1 MTAGRPR
8 GPISAASWAL
18 SGWRAEQGGD
28 EFASAADAEF
38 VEYGAEGFLNR
49 VGGDVQLFD
58 DLLGRTAPQDEGSNA
73 LLGGGES
80 LGVEVQRCHLH
91 RSSTLDDNCC
101 LSAGRP
107 TKPAYVN
114 G

>member
-38 VEYGAEGFLNR
+38 VEYGAEVFLNR

-58 DLLGRTAPQDEGSNA
+58 DLLGRTALQDEGSNA
-73 LLGGGES
+73 LWA
-80 LGVEVQRCHLH
+80 GVSPWASRYSDAICIGRAL
-91 RSSTLDDNCC
+91 STTTAVCRLVGPPSR
-101 LSAGRP
+101 L
-107 TKPAYVN
+107 T
-114 G
+114 